1 MEIEN
6 RKGGSVS
13 GERKGGRK
21 KGRGSGE
28 EIDESKG
35 REGRRGR

>member
-21 KGRGSGE
+21 EGRKERKGRVK
-28 EIDESKG
+28 KG
-35 REGRRGR
+35 TR